1 MTEPHDCE
9 NCGKFYTFTTK
20 VDFGYGGIDDC
31 DCIEWDSITEW
42 EIELCSRGKCP
53 RWVPIDNDQFGDYDP
68 EEWI

>member
-20 VDFGYGGIDDC
+20 VDFGYGGIDDG
-31 DCIEWDSITEW
+31 DCLEWDSITEW

-53 RWVPIDNDQFGDYDP
+53 RWVPIEDVEQP
-68 EEWI
+68 HKMEEEIE